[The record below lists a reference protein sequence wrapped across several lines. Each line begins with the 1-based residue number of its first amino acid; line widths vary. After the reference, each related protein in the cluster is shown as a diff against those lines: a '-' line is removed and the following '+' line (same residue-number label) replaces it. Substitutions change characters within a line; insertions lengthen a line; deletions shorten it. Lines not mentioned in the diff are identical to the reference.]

1 MAGTLSKTT
10 GGTLTLSASK
20 SFTLTGTGS
29 GLSYGGF
36 SALTVGLTKLSS
48 VAIDT
53 VTGANNAIAVLD
65 AALAQVDSQRADLG
79 AVQNRLSST
88 VTNLQATQE
97 NLTQARSRILDT
109 DFAAETANLTRAQIL
124 QQAGTAMLAQANA
137 VPNTVLTLLR

>member
-1 MAGTLSKTT
+1 LAD
-10 GGTLTLSASK
+10 A
-20 SFTLTGTGS
+20 
-29 GLSYGGF
+29 GF

-88 VTNLQATQE
+88 VTNLQATSE
-97 NLTQARSRILDT
+97 NLSQARSRILDT